1 MYKIHIS
8 APLNDSNL
16 VYKHSHFKK
25 ILNYLKNNNLKEF
38 YVFSSNHDAIIVN
51 HKYIFWKLSKSYQR
65 KISSTIKVEVFSTK
79 EKLMLA
85 NTKYHRKVEQKRY
98 IKILN
103 SKSLEYQHH
112 TIYRK
117 VRGPR
122 LNCPFQTEY
131 EDCKRILK
139 NFNILP
145 LCNLNKREVLIEQFT
160 ERMRQASYNARIHSE
175 NLGIKFL

>member
-8 APLNDSNL
+8 VPLNDSNL

-65 KISSTIKVEVFSTK
+65 KISSTIKVEVFST
-79 EKLMLA
+79 
-85 NTKYHRKVEQKRY
+85 
-98 IKILN
+98 
-103 SKSLEYQHH
+103 
-112 TIYRK
+112 
-117 VRGPR
+117 
-122 LNCPFQTEY
+122 
-131 EDCKRILK
+131 
-139 NFNILP
+139 
-145 LCNLNKREVLIEQFT
+145 REVLTEQFA

-175 NLGIKFL
+175 NLGIKFYDNN